1 MRKKKERANNSYR
14 IEPLEPRLMMDAILS
29 IKKKPKPR
37 LKNQQEKF
45 ARDDCKIGIL
55 QQRKICIDTPT
66 EADMKA
72 FKKDIPVGSTSL
84 SR

>member
-1 MRKKKERANNSYR
+1 MS
-14 IEPLEPRLMMDAILS
+14 
-29 IKKKPKPR
+29 
-37 LKNQQEKF
+37 KNQQGKF

-55 QQRKICIDTPT
+55 QQRKICIDIPT

-72 FKKDIPVGSTSL
+72 FKKNIPAGSALL

>member
-1 MRKKKERANNSYR
+1 M
-14 IEPLEPRLMMDAILS
+14 
-29 IKKKPKPR
+29 R
-37 LKNQQEKF
+37 LKKQQGKF

-72 FKKDIPVGSTSL
+72 FKKNIPVGSTSL

>member
-1 MRKKKERANNSYR
+1 MEILALKKAQAASK
-14 IEPLEPRLMMDAILS
+14 
-29 IKKKPKPR
+29 
-37 LKNQQEKF
+37 KNQQGKF
-45 ARDDCKIGIL
+45 VRDDCKIGIY

-72 FKKDIPVGSTSL
+72 FKKNIPVGSTLL